1 MPSSMDTGS
10 VSAPVLGGMLSGAPE
25 MMVLA
30 AQSPVVLGQRESL
43 LLMHNALETVS
54 PPEGDSRSQ
63 SAQRLEISSSGE
75 CG

>member
-1 MPSSMDTGS
+1 
-10 VSAPVLGGMLSGAPE
+10 

-63 SAQRLEISSSGE
+63 LAQRLEISSSGE